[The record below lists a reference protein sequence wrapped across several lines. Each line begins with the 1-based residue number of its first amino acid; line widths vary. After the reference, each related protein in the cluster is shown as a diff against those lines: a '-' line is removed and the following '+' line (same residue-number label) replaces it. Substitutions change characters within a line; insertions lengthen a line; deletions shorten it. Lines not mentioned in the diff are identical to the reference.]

1 MPMMTNKGVYMN
13 ILTRKIRRKNY
24 TLLEFC
30 DYALISLRTYRR
42 WEKEGHAMNVWLVNK
57 VNELEIK

>member
-1 MPMMTNKGVYMN
+1 MN

-30 DYALISLRTYRR
+30 DHAVISLRTYRR
-42 WEKEGHAMNVWLVNK
+42 WEKEGHAMNVRLVNK
-57 VNELEIK
+57 VNELESK